1 VKHWIAG
8 KSSWAA
14 ALLLPLMLTACLFTP
29 GKFESSLTLH
39 KDRSFT
45 FTYKGEVM
53 AVDLEGMTKD
63 LGKMMPS
70 TDDADAA
77 PDAAPDAD
85 ADADADSDTA
95 MAEAEETPEQKAAAK
110 AAKDDEYR
118 ELAANLAKEYG
129 YKTVE
134 YRGNGVF
141 YVDYAISGVL
151 THEFVYP
158 YNQDAAMIFPW
169 VTIELRGGDTVRVK
183 APGFAKQDMGGMGP
197 MTGGGS
203 DDMPSKLDGV
213 FTLTTDA
220 EIVSQNE
227 EGGAKTVGA
236 NRVVTWRVTP
246 RTTDAPMAVLRV
258 AAR

>member
-1 VKHWIAG
+1 MKHWIAR
-8 KSSWAA
+8 KSAWAA

-29 GKFESSLTLH
+29 GKFESTLTVH

-53 AVDLEGMTKD
+53 AVDLEGVNGMPDMTA
-63 LGKMMPS
+63 
-70 TDDADAA
+70 TADNEVA
-77 PDAAPDAD
+77 PDDGTMDNAV
-85 ADADADSDTA
+85 
-95 MAEAEETPEQKAAAK
+95 MAEPEPSPEELARKKAE
-110 AAKDDEYR
+110 KDAEYR
-118 ELAANLAKEYG
+118 ELAVNLAREYG

-134 YRGNGVF
+134 YRGDGVF

-169 VTIELRGGDTVRVK
+169 VTIELRGGDTLRVK
-183 APGFAKQDMGGMGP
+183 APGFAKQDTSGMGA
-197 MTGGGS
+197 MGAGGG
-203 DDMPSKLDGV
+203 DMPSKTDGT

-227 EGGAKTVGA
+227 EGGAKKVGG
-236 NRVVTWRVTP
+236 NSVLTWRVTP
-246 RTTDAPMAVLRV
+246 RTDAAPMAVLRV
-258 AAR
+258 APR

>member
-1 VKHWIAG
+1 MKHWIR
-8 KSSWAA
+8 AA
-14 ALLLPLMLTACLFTP
+14 ALLLPLMLTACLFQP
-29 GKFESSLTLH
+29 GKFESTLTIH
-39 KDRSFT
+39 KDRSFS

-53 AVDLEGMTKD
+53 AIDLEGMSKD
-63 LGKMMPS
+63 MAKSMPS
-70 TDDADAA
+70 SGGDEASADGDNA
-77 PDAAPDAD
+77 
-85 ADADADSDTA
+85 T
-95 MAEAEETPEQKAAAK
+95 AEEEQTPEQKAAAK
-110 AAKDDEYR
+110 AEKDAEYR

-134 YRGNGVF
+134 YRGDGVF

-169 VTIELRGGDTVRVK
+169 VTVELRGGDTIRVK
-183 APGFAKQDMGGMGP
+183 APGFAKQDMGGMGG
-197 MTGGGS
+197 MMGAGGA
-203 DDMPSKLDGV
+203 DMPTKIDGI

-220 EIVSQNE
+220 ELVSQNE
-227 EGGAKTVGA
+227 EGGAKTVGP

>member
-1 VKHWIAG
+1 MKHWFR
-8 KSSWAA
+8 AA

-29 GKFESSLTLH
+29 GKFESTLTIH

-53 AVDLEGMTKD
+53 AIDLEGMSKD
-63 LGKMMPS
+63 MAKMGAPS
-70 TDDADAA
+70 ESGDDAAA
-77 PDAAPDAD
+77 AD
-85 ADADADSDTA
+85 GDNVTV
-95 MAEAEETPEQKAAAK
+95 AEEEQTPEQKAAAK
-110 AAKDDEYR
+110 AQKDEEYR

-134 YRGNGVF
+134 YRGDGLF

-169 VTIELRGGDTVRVK
+169 VTVELRGGDTLRVK
-183 APGFAKQDMGGMGP
+183 APGFAKQDLGGMGP
-197 MTGGGS
+197 MMGAGASGG
-203 DDMPSKLDGV
+203 DMPSKLDGT

-220 EIVSQNE
+220 ELVSQNE

-258 AAR
+258 APR